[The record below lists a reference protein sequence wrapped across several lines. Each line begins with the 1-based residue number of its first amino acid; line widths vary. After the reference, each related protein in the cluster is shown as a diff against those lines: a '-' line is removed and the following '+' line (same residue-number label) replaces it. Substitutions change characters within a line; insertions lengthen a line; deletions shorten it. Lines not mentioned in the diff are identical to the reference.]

1 MARKLSLIDH
11 LLRFRISQFT
21 NINPSKPFSYFSTLS
36 SPDLIDT
43 SSNYCKEEENCLYFL
58 NSCRSLSQSFQILAN
73 SITSGLFRKPSFYG
87 RILKLFSTISD
98 DIDYVM
104 LIFKRI
110 EVPDTFCVNTV
121 IKAYSCSF
129 LPYKAVGLYFE
140 MLQRGNLFPNS
151 FTYPPL
157 FSACAKMGCLSLGQK
172 CHGQALKFGVDGVL
186 PVQNSLIHLY
196 ACCGHMGIAEKV
208 YVEMPVRDL
217 VSWNTI
223 VDGFAKVGEMGR
235 AHHVFDAMPERNVV
249 SWNVMITGYLNFG
262 NPGNA
267 LKLFREMARIRFSC
281 NDTTLVSVLTACGRS
296 NRLKEGRSVHAV
308 LVRIFL
314 NLSLIIDTAM
324 INMYG
329 KGGRVD
335 VARIIFDRMLI
346 KNLVCWNAMILGYC
360 IHGNP
365 VDGIS
370 LYTEMVDKTRVLG
383 DSNVNTNK
391 NIKLN
396 ERDKIIP
403 DEVTFI
409 GILCACARK
418 GMLVEGR
425 KYFSQMV
432 DVFHVKPNFAHYWCM
447 ANLMANVGLVQEA
460 VNILRN
466 IPVDKDV
473 SPESSLWAGL
483 LGSSRFQGDLIL
495 GEQIAKEL
503 IEQDPQKFSYYM
515 LLVNIYAVAGKWEEV
530 SRIRDMMKERG
541 IKRVPGSTLEDLKD
555 VVHTIK
561 LGDRYQQI
569 TQMALMK

>member
-1 MARKLSLIDH
+1 MARNFSLIDH
-11 LLRFRISQFT
+11 LLRFRISQFS
-21 NINPSKPFSYFSTLS
+21 NINPSKSFCYYSILS
-36 SPDLIDT
+36 SSDLINT
-43 SSNYCKEEENCLYFL
+43 SSNDYNKENNCLYFL
-58 NSCRSLSQSFQILAN
+58 NSCQSLSQSFQIQAH
-73 SITSGLFRKPSFYG
+73 SITSGLFRNPSFYG
-87 RILKLFSTISD
+87 RILRLFSTLSD

-104 LIFKRI
+104 LIFKCI

-121 IKAYSCSF
+121 IKAYSCS
-129 LPYKAVGLYFE
+129 LVPHKAVGLYFE
-140 MLQRGNLFPNS
+140 MLQRGYLLPNS

-157 FSACAKMGCLSLGQK
+157 FSACAKMGCLSSGQK
-172 CHGQALKFGVDGVL
+172 CHGQALKYGVDGVL

-196 ACCGHMGIAEKV
+196 ACCGLMEIAEKV
-208 YVEMPVRDL
+208 YDEMPVRDL
-217 VSWNTI
+217 VSWNTL
-223 VDGFAKVGEMGR
+223 VDGFAKVGEMEQ

-267 LKLFREMARIRFSC
+267 LKLFREMARIRFIC
-281 NDTTLVSVLTACGRS
+281 NDTTMVSVLTACGRS
-296 NRLKEGRSVHAV
+296 NRLKEGRSVHGF
-308 LVRIFL
+308 LVRMFL

-329 KGGRVD
+329 KCGRVD
-335 VARIIFDRMLI
+335 AARVIFDRMLI

-370 LYTEMVDKTRVLG
+370 LYTEMVEKTRVLG

-391 NIKLN
+391 NVKLS
-396 ERDKIIP
+396 ERDKILP

-425 KYFSQMV
+425 NYFSQMV

-460 VNILRN
+460 VNILMN

-503 IEQDPQKFSYYM
+503 IEQDPQKFSHYK
-515 LLVNIYAVAGKWEEV
+515 LLVNIYAVAGKWEEFY
-530 SRIRDMMKERG
+530 RIRDMMEERG
-541 IKRVPGSTLEDLKD
+541 IKRVPGCTLEDLKD
-555 VVHTIK
+555 VVHT
-561 LGDRYQQI
+561 LY
-569 TQMALMK
+569 

>member
-1 MARKLSLIDH
+1 
-11 LLRFRISQFT
+11 
-21 NINPSKPFSYFSTLS
+21 
-36 SPDLIDT
+36 
-43 SSNYCKEEENCLYFL
+43 
-58 NSCRSLSQSFQILAN
+58 
-73 SITSGLFRKPSFYG
+73 
-87 RILKLFSTISD
+87 
-98 DIDYVM
+98 M
-104 LIFKRI
+104 LIFKCI

-121 IKAYSCSF
+121 IKAYSCSSV
-129 LPYKAVGLYFE
+129 PHKAVGLYFE
-140 MLQRGNLFPNS
+140 MLQRGYLLPNS

-157 FSACAKMGCLSLGQK
+157 FSACAKMGCLSSGQK
-172 CHGQALKFGVDGVL
+172 CHGQALKHGVDGVL

-196 ACCGHMGIAEKV
+196 ACCGLMEIAEKV

-223 VDGFAKVGEMGR
+223 VDGFAKVGEMGQ

-249 SWNVMITGYLNFG
+249 SWNVMIT
-262 NPGNA
+262 
-267 LKLFREMARIRFSC
+267 
-281 NDTTLVSVLTACGRS
+281 
-296 NRLKEGRSVHAV
+296 
-308 LVRIFL
+308 
-314 NLSLIIDTAM
+314 
-324 INMYG
+324 
-329 KGGRVD
+329 
-335 VARIIFDRMLI
+335 
-346 KNLVCWNAMILGYC
+346 
-360 IHGNP
+360 

-370 LYTEMVDKTRVLG
+370 LYTEMVEKTRVLG

-391 NIKLN
+391 NVKLN
-396 ERDKIIP
+396 ERDKILP

-425 KYFSQMV
+425 NYFSQMV

-460 VNILRN
+460 VNILMN
-466 IPVDKDV
+466 IPADKDV

-495 GEQIAKEL
+495 GEKIAKEL

-541 IKRVPGSTLEDLKD
+541 IKRVPGCTLEDLKN
-555 VVHTIK
+555 VVHTLK
-561 LGDRYQQI
+561 LRDRCQQI
-569 TQMALMK
+569 TQMALVK